1 MWMNNDCPLLRLALK
16 ETEKQSFV
24 ENVALHIERT
34 EERRLQKEKELKRVK
49 RTGAR
54 LTDYRFSLCR

>member
-1 MWMNNDCPLLRLALK
+1 MRLALK

-24 ENVALHIERT
+24 ENVALHIEQT
-34 EERRLQKEKELKRVK
+34 EERRLQKEEELKRVK

-54 LTDYRFSLCR
+54 LTDYRFSY

>member
-1 MWMNNDCPLLRLALK
+1 MRLALK

-34 EERRLQKEKELKRVK
+34 EERRLQKEEELKRVK

>member
-1 MWMNNDCPLLRLALK
+1 MKKNLNTLAK
-16 ETEKQSFV
+16 VFNETEKQSFV
-24 ENVALHIERT
+24 ENVALHIEQT
-34 EERRLQKEKELKRVK
+34 EERRLQKEEELKRVK

>member
-16 ETEKQSFV
+16 ETENQNFV

-34 EERRLQKEKELKRVK
+34 EERRLQKEEELKRVK